1 MVIRTEEKVIATEE
15 REEIKDNKLQELKI
29 ETTKRN
35 KKDSHDIETE
45 AKQEWKKYKSRK
57 LTPGTKDTN
66 DVENEIKN
74 NQYKVLVEEVDDKAE
89 EYEAIDEDI
98 KRNNKEA
105 AEIKTMEKCFDV
117 EAMTMNE
124 IEEVIKEY
132 KEEDVVVDEL
142 EVEDKRVVERYR
154 EVSDDES
161 CCTNGSEIEILDAEE
176 DDERNNESDVD
187 MNEVYELVKGQEEEL
202 QQKIAEIKM
211 KETTIKMLIK

>member
-1 MVIRTEEKVIATEE
+1 
-15 REEIKDNKLQELKI
+15 
-29 ETTKRN
+29 
-35 KKDSHDIETE
+35 
-45 AKQEWKKYKSRK
+45 
-57 LTPGTKDTN
+57 
-66 DVENEIKN
+66 
-74 NQYKVLVEEVDDKAE
+74 
-89 EYEAIDEDI
+89 
-98 KRNNKEA
+98 
-105 AEIKTMEKCFDV
+105 MEKCFDV

-161 CCTNGSEIEILDAEE
+161 CCTNGSEIEMLDTEE
-176 DDERNNESDVD
+176 DEKRDNETDVD

-211 KETTIKMLIK
+211 KDTTIEMLTKELNAAKKNDDKTDDEEVTRVIEAIWYQNTILLSRMK